1 MKILGDQCASTQTLT
16 KREIKDLCKSI
27 TEQQPDSD
35 VPFYLIDLNDVQEKI
50 AKWNRN
56 LPQVQPFFA
65 VKCNPDPNVLKIMV
79 ENGCGFDVASKK
91 ELDQVLKYDI
101 NKENIVFAN
110 PCKPNSHIKFAA
122 ANQVNMMTFDNVNE
136 LKKIKKLHPTAQ
148 VILRIATDDSDSICQ
163 FSQKFGAARSDW
175 LNLIATCRELNLE
188 LVGVSFHVGSG
199 CRDVSQY
206 SNSIQ
211 DARDIFNIGA
221 QQGFNMNILDIGG
234 GFPGYPASSESDEPS
249 FEELASTINCAIKN
263 TNFLDIPNIRIIAE
277 PGRYMVASAY
287 NLVTKVTT
295 VRDNSAKGGDVRY
308 YINDGVYGSFNNI
321 IYDHAKPMPELLQ
334 FNTSKKEYK
343 TCSIWGPSCDGLDQ
357 INADLYF
364 STLTE
369 GDYLIWFDM
378 GAYTTAAASEFNGMP
393 LPRQYYFSRN
403 YQRLRTN
410 SVSLNKCQEIGVEC

>member
-1 MKILGDQCASTQTLT
+1 MKILGDQCDFNKTLS
-16 KREIKDLCKSI
+16 KREIKDLCKTI
-27 TEQQPDSD
+27 TEQQSDSD
-35 VPFYLIDLNDVQEKI
+35 IPFYLIDLNDVQEKI

-91 ELDQVLKYDI
+91 ELDQVLKYSI

-122 ANQVNMMTFDNVNE
+122 ANQVKMMTFDNEHE
-136 LKKIKKLHPTAQ
+136 LKKIKKLHPDAQ

-175 LNLIATCRELNLE
+175 LNLITTCRELNLD
-188 LVGVSFHVGSG
+188 LIGVSFHVGSG

-206 SNSIQ
+206 SNSIR
-211 DARDIFNIGA
+211 DARDIFNLGV
-221 QQGFNMNILDIGG
+221 QQGFNMNLLDIGG
-234 GFPGYPASSESDEPS
+234 GFPGYPSSESDEPS
-249 FEELASTINCAIKN
+249 FEELANTINIAIKK
-263 TNFLDIPNIRIIAE
+263 NFSDSNVRIIAE

-287 NLVTKVTT
+287 TLVTKVTT
-295 VRDNSAKGGDVRY
+295 VRDTSGSGGDVRY

-321 IYDHAKPMPELLQ
+321 IYDHAKPMPELLY
-334 FNTSKKEYK
+334 SIKKEYK

-364 STLTE
+364 STLAE

-378 GAYTTAAASEFNGMP
+378 GAYTSAAASEFNGMP
-393 LPRQYYFSRN
+393 LPRQYYFSKN